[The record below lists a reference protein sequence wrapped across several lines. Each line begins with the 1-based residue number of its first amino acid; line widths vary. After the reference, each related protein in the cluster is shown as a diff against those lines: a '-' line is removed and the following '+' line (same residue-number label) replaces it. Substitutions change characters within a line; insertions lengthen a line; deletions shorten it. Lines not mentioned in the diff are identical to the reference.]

1 MSKREREDAEEQAF
15 FDRVTDFQKRNFKFV
30 QVAAAAVGE
39 TNGDMPMPD
48 WPAPDGGWEAEVVR
62 MLEQGYYPNG
72 LVEFQSDKFSPLHH
86 AVVCNHQ
93 SMCEILLAHG
103 ADVNLSSSFGD
114 YDQTMLHDVQNEAI
128 CKLLLDAGAIV
139 NALGASG
146 DSTLMTAAAR
156 GDTKVVRMLLA
167 AGADPTIYDT
177 TGTAA
182 AAAHRSGHLSLA
194 KELTAAERS
203 HPKKWV
209 EPASA
214 EPGPG
219 DPGYTEHMVK
229 QITENRARLDRRIK
243 EYPPPSAA

>member
-1 MSKREREDAEEQAF
+1 MATCPCPTGRLR
-15 FDRVTDFQKRNFKFV
+15 T
-30 QVAAAAVGE
+30 
-39 TNGDMPMPD
+39 
-48 WPAPDGGWEAEVVR
+48 EAGR
-62 MLEQGYYPNG
+62 SRSCGCYYPNG
-72 LVEFQSDKFSPLHH
+72 LVEFQSDKFSLLHH

-114 YDQTMLHDVQNEAI
+114 YDQTPLHDVQNEAI
-128 CKLLLDAGAIV
+128 CKLLVDAGANV

-182 AAAHRSGHLSLA
+182 AAAHRSGHLSLT

-229 QITENRARLDRRIK
+229 QITE
-243 EYPPPSAA
+243 YPPISAA